1 MNLYVDYMERVRTM
15 AARLKSASIA
25 IISPVGPFQR
35 RTEGT

>member
-1 MNLYVDYMERVRTM
+1 MNFYVDYMERVHTM

-25 IISPVGPFQR
+25 VISPVGPFQR